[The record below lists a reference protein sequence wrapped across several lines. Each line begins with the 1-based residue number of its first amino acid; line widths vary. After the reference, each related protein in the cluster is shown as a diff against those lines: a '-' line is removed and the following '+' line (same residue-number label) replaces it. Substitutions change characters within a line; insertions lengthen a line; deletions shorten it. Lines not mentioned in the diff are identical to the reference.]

1 MGCFI
6 MISLN
11 NIRIDKE
18 YKVVSLNVD
27 KLILRRFLDI
37 GLIPGSKIRKVLISP
52 FKGISA
58 YSIMDSIIAIR
69 DKDVIGVMVSY
80 E

>member
-6 MISLN
+6 MISIN
-11 NIRIDKE
+11 NIDIDKE
-18 YKVVSLNVD
+18 YKVLSLNVD
-27 KLILRRFLDI
+27 ENILRRFLDI
-37 GLIPGSKIRKVLISP
+37 GLIPGTKIKKVLISP

-69 DKDVIGVMVSY
+69 DKEVEGVIVEY

>member
-11 NIRIDKE
+11 NIEVDKE
-18 YKVVSLNVD
+18 YKISSLKVD
-27 KLILRRFLDI
+27 KTILKRFLDI
-37 GLIPGSKIRKVLISP
+37 GLIPGTKIKKVLMSP

-58 YSIMDSIIAIR
+58 YLIMDSIIAIR
-69 DKDVIGVMVSY
+69 DKDVTGVIVSY

>member
-11 NIRIDKE
+11 DIEIDKE
-18 YKVVSLNVD
+18 YKVLSLNVD
-27 KLILRRFLDI
+27 NNILRRFLDI
-37 GLIPGSKIRKVLISP
+37 GLIPGTKIKKVLVSP

-69 DKDVIGVMVSY
+69 DKDVKGVLVNY

>member
-11 NIRIDKE
+11 NIDIDKE
-18 YKVVSLNVD
+18 YKVLSLNVD
-27 KLILRRFLDI
+27 ENILRRFLDI
-37 GLIPGSKIRKVLISP
+37 GLIPGTKIKKVLISP

-69 DKDVIGVMVSY
+69 DKEVEGVIVEY

>member
-11 NIRIDKE
+11 NIEIDKE
-18 YKVVSLNVD
+18 YKVVSLKVN
-27 KLILRRFLDI
+27 KNILKRLLDI
-37 GLIPGSKIRKVLISP
+37 GLIPGAKIKKVLISP
-52 FKGISA
+52 FKEISA
-58 YSIMDSIIAIR
+58 YLIMDSIIAIR
-69 DKDVIGVMVSY
+69 DKDVTGVLVSY